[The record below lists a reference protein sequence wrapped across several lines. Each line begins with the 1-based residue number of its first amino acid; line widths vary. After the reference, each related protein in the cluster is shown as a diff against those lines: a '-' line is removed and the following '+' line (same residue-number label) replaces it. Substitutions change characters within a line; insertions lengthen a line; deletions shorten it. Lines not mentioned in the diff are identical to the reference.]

1 MLEISN
7 ERFPLTMWESNDRTP
22 NVMCV
27 TCGWI
32 YVAKSWQDLAITAVR
47 HKLEHLNKENN

>member
-1 MLEISN
+1 MIQIRDEK
-7 ERFPLTMWESNDRTP
+7 FPLTMWESNDRTP

-32 YVAKSWQDLAITAVR
+32 YVAQSWQDLAITAVR
-47 HKLEHLNKENN
+47 HKLTHLEGNQ